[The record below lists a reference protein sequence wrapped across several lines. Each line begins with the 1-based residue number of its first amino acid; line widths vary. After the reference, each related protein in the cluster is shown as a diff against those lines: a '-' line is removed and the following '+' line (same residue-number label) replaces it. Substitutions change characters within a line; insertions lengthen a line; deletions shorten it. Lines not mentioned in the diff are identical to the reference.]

1 MTGAK
6 LWHFRYRF
14 LGKAS
19 MLSLSEYPM
28 ISLAQARKMV
38 EEQKLLLSQNI
49 DPAKYKVEEKEKIKL
64 AAETT
69 FKEVAL
75 EWYES

>member
-6 LWHFRYRF
+6 LWRFRYRF

-38 EEQKLLLSQNI
+38 EEQKLLPSQNI
-49 DPAKYKVEEKEKIKL
+49 DPAKYKIEEKKIKL

-75 EWYES
+75 EW